1 MENSVPFYPVW
12 KKSII
17 NYWFL
22 WISDKICACCEKKMC
37 CVLHLNIYV
46 YCLDVIVLLG
56 ALFHLSF
63 QWCIYYYGFLQI
75 TLESF
80 YISVINLWWCEPPFI
95 ASYRLGS
102 SGFHVTRR
110 GLCII
115 YYPFAVKS
123 VTDSGQ
129 AINTTTCTLNEILTL
144 GVWCC
149 AVWPMC
155 NGRAVTYKPR
165 D

>member
-1 MENSVPFYPVW
+1 MHVSVIFLNSHCLM
-12 KKSII
+12 
-17 NYWFL
+17 YWFFFITVNQVFEVSTVIHIITL
-22 WISDKICACCEKKMC
+22 RMNDVFTLSDIHSSC
-37 CVLHLNIYV
+37 
-46 YCLDVIVLLG
+46 
-56 ALFHLSF
+56 S
-63 QWCIYYYGFLQI
+63 QQI

-129 AINTTTCTLNEILTL
+129 AINTTTCTLIFTP
-144 GVWCC
+144 
-149 AVWPMC
+149 AVNRASHEKCFVGMLASISHLLMNQLK
-155 NGRAVTYKPR
+155 NGYL
-165 D
+165 